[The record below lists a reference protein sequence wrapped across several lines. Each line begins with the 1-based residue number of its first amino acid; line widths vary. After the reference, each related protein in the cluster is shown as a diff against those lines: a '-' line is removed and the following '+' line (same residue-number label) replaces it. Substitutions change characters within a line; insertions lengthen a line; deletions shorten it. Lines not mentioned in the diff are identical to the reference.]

1 MEELIEKVE
10 ILKDVLSKEEVVL
23 DLLKKKKIALGDDS
37 LVQKIKEYKMYPREE
52 IKKEIENSPSFL
64 SYKEAE
70 TNVNLLI
77 LGLNQQFKKIQKE
90 ISCRR

>member
-10 ILKDVLSKEEVVL
+10 NLKDVLSKEDVVI
-23 DLLKKKKIALGDDS
+23 DLLKKKKIALDDDF
-37 LVQKIKEYKMYPREE
+37 LVQKIKEYKKYPRKEV
-52 IKKEIENSPSFL
+52 KKEIENSPSFL
-64 SYKEAE
+64 AYKEAE

-90 ISCRR
+90 ISCQR